1 MFENERMRV
10 VINTSTGLMDSYQV
24 DGKEYLKPGSFQ
36 LTAMDGTYNSW
47 GLWKSEPGARRAFT
61 LLTDHEGSEFSG
73 LYEQIEPLCA

>member
-1 MFENERMRV
+1 MDVFFEAIEKRPVFEPIIAQKDFMFENERMRV

-47 GLWKSEPGARRAFT
+47 GC
-61 LLTDHEGSEFSG
+61 LLYTSR
-73 LYEQIEPLCA
+73 CV